1 MKDKQQRA
9 ERLRRA
15 REEAGFPTAAA
26 FAADADIPEGTYRS
40 YENGNRVL
48 TEAAARPIGEKL
60 GKPWMWLMYG
70 EEGGG
75 APGLAER
82 APALWSPLSPAPAND
97 RRMMGIDE
105 VDATSLEL
113 AGANVRQAPIV
124 HRWRMPRSVVEVAT
138 DSEGADIL
146 ILRVKGDS
154 MAPTYTPID
163 RVMVDTRDTVP
174 SPPGIFVV
182 WDTRS
187 YLVARLQLVPRS
199 TPPRVKISFDNGK
212 YDGYEEVLEGELIKG
227 RVIGKWQ
234 WS

>member
-1 MKDKQQRA
+1 
-9 ERLRRA
+9 
-15 REEAGFPTAAA
+15 
-26 FAADADIPEGTYRS
+26 
-40 YENGNRVL
+40 
-48 TEAAARPIGEKL
+48 
-60 GKPWMWLMYG
+60 
-70 EEGGG
+70 
-75 APGLAER
+75 
-82 APALWSPLSPAPAND
+82 
-97 RRMMGIDE
+97 
-105 VDATSLEL
+105 
-113 AGANVRQAPIV
+113 
-124 HRWRMPRSVVEVAT
+124 VAT